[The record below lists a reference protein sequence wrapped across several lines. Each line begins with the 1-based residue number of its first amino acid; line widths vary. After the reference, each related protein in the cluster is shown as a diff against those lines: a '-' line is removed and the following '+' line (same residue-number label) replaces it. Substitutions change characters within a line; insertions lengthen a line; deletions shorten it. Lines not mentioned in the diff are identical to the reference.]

1 MSNPTNPTNPP
12 TFGRPTGLPT
22 NPPKPTSGQPN
33 PFNRPA
39 TLPTAPA
46 QQPAGGSLT
55 NRLNSN
61 RTTMNWTVKAYSK
74 VAVRFDLRGLGDP
87 FHRLLHTDLNLEYGD
102 VAQVSKRLADDSDVH
117 QQLSQLL
124 DKAWASYGLK
134 GAILLYPSNDSVK
147 KAYTQVVLPQP
158 LPQPKADG
166 DDEEEFTTS
175 NAPQP
180 VKFVKP
186 TCLRA
191 IDLLLVMNVLARA
204 RAFILAND
212 TGLALES
219 GFLQESYICD
229 DPRLVRLAQATGT
242 IEESWG

>member
-1 MSNPTNPTNPP
+1 
-12 TFGRPTGLPT
+12 
-22 NPPKPTSGQPN
+22 
-33 PFNRPA
+33 
-39 TLPTAPA
+39 
-46 QQPAGGSLT
+46 LT
-55 NRLNSN
+55 NRLNAN
-61 RTTMNWTVKAYSK
+61 RTATNWTITAHSK
-74 VAVRFDLRGLGDP
+74 VSVRFDLRGLGDP
-87 FHRLLHTDLNLEYGD
+87 FHRLLQTELNLEYGD
-102 VAQVSKRLADDSDVH
+102 VAQVSKRLAEDNDVQH
-117 QQLSQLL
+117 QLSQLL
-124 DKAWASYGLK
+124 DKAWASYGIK

-147 KAYTQVVLPQP
+147 KAYTQVALPQP
-158 LPQPKADG
+158 LPQPKANGED
-166 DDEEEFTTS
+166 DDEFGANT
-175 NAPQP
+175 APQP

-204 RAFILAND
+204 RAFILASD